1 MDGPLKLLSPE
12 DFSSGL
18 SIISRSE
25 IDRADRYVAQ
35 SGNADVC
42 INAEVDVWN
51 EFASLLDK
59 FRRATSFQER
69 KDAFAGM
76 NAFVARAQS
85 GLNSFKVVN
94 LIVAKFMSMAELD
107 LEQDGKRPI
116 KFHFTEASGRQYNL
130 AGGVIAIAVRINAEE
145 GICPPAE
152 NILVRFVYGNNGIG
166 HPPYRLREFC
176 SGDEKLLPSFDIAV
190 SEEDIERG
198 GGVVKASIEYDGY
211 DGVRRH
217 EGDFDIS
224 FKIAYVEVEDVYK
237 TWIDHEAD
245 SSIFVGRRELL
256 GRMIR
261 IATKPFGGLGF
272 PISGQRRWGKS
283 SLLKAFGQAVDNNGS
298 VFCTMLS
305 FWGDDDYIGAGIG
318 YETPSDLFATR
329 IGKSLVDSKLLAK
342 EWIDADQF
350 KAANALEKIAG
361 FRKLIPDGKTWCV
374 CVDEFTAVYDY
385 YRRDPNARREDLKV
399 FFKLL
404 KRLVGDRVFHLF
416 VVVQNSIWKL
426 KSEFPE
432 IVGSLGVVEKL
443 GGLSA
448 GEIGELVDKIDGNHR
463 RIRAPELEYLEA
475 LSGGCPLFVLH
486 LLSACVR
493 SMTKDMKSYMI
504 TKPVIKNALSW
515 LCRPKKNGKEN
526 ECCMKASD
534 FQCLFKLG
542 IPEVS
547 DENLQ
552 LLHAYRV
559 LSGVKAENGDN
570 ELDSTVMNAL
580 EDRFIVDRTGQDGA
594 YSLRIGLF
602 KEWLREN
609 DKDGR
614 LEVSDFIG
622 EG

>member
-18 SIISRSE
+18 STISRAE
-25 IDRADRYVAQ
+25 IDRADRYVSQ
-35 SGNADVC
+35 SKNADIC
-42 INAEVDVWN
+42 ISAEEDIWH
-51 EFASLLDK
+51 EFAFQLNK

-69 KDAFAGM
+69 KDAFVGM
-76 NAFVARAQS
+76 NAFVARVQND
-85 GLNSFKVVN
+85 LNSFRVVR
-94 LIVAKFMSMAELD
+94 LIVAKFISFAEQD
-107 LEQDGKRPI
+107 FAQDGKRSI
-116 KFHFTEASGRQYNL
+116 KFHITEASGRQYNL
-130 AGGVIAIAVRINAEE
+130 TGGVIAIEVRIHAED
-145 GICPPAE
+145 GICPPVE
-152 NILVRFVYGNNGIG
+152 NILVRFIYNNNSIG
-166 HPPYRLREFC
+166 HPYRLPEFC
-176 SGDEKLLPSFDIAV
+176 SGDEKLIPSFDISV

-198 GGVVKASIEYDGY
+198 GGVIKASIEYDGY
-211 DGVRRH
+211 DGVRHH

-224 FKIAYVEVEDVYK
+224 FKMAYVEVEDVYK

-245 SSIFVGRRELL
+245 ASIFVGRRELL
-256 GRMIR
+256 GRMIG
-261 IATKPFGGLGF
+261 IATKPSGGLGF

-298 VFCTMLS
+298 VFCTMLN
-305 FWGDDDYIGAGIG
+305 FWGDDDYIGTGIG

-329 IGKSLVDSKLLAK
+329 IGKSLVDRKLLAK
-342 EWIDADQF
+342 EWINADQF
-350 KAANALEKIAG
+350 KTANAMEKIVG

-385 YRRDPNARREDLKV
+385 YRRDPNARRENLKV

-404 KRLVGDRVFHLF
+404 KRLIGDRVFHLF

-432 IVGSLGVVEKL
+432 FVGSLGVVEKL

-463 RIRAPELEYLEA
+463 RIRAPELEYLEF

-542 IPEVS
+542 IPEVP

-552 LLHAYRV
+552 LLHTYRV
-559 LSGVKAENGDN
+559 LSGVKVENGN
-570 ELDSTVMNAL
+570 TELDPTVMNAL
-580 EDRFIVDRTGQDGA
+580 EDRFIVDRFGQDGA
-594 YSLRIGLF
+594 YNLRIGLF